1 MDIVMTTRMVLN
13 VPAMLVRNEAMAEIG
28 WSILCQ
34 KIISVEG
41 SSFNLLFEPDD
52 LTVGHMKENQEN
64 FLNST
69 LYIIETQITTLPQY
83 LDA

>member
-1 MDIVMTTRMVLN
+1 MKL
-13 VPAMLVRNEAMAEIG
+13 
-28 WSILCQ
+28 WQ
-34 KIISVEG
+34 KSVG
-41 SSFNLLFEPDD
+41 VFYVKKLYQWKVSSFSLLFEPDD